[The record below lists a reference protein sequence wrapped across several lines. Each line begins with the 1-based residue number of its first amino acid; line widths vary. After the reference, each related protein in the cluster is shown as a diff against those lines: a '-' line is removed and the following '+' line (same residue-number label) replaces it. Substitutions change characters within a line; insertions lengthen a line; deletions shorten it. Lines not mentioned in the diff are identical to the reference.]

1 MAIIVRDLESD
12 LSAGACDVSAEVVF
26 DGVTRR
32 LSFRRFGDHPA
43 LRDRTDTLDPFA
55 VALLLPA
62 MIRGE
67 PLVIEGSIDE
77 RLVLALKGPIQATL
91 ALLDRSWR
99 RVPVEAGARRPAERP
114 RPAGAATAMSGGI
127 DSMHLVRHHL
137 LDPAVPESLKV
148 RLLVHHHVGAHGE
161 DDHVFEEQLAHARRV
176 ADALGLPLVGARC
189 QLTDAY
195 RGMRYVHCQTMR
207 NVAASLTLDHLF
219 AHFLF
224 ASSYPFGSPAV
235 RTRFDGIGALEPQLL
250 PLFNTECVSWHPFG
264 GDATRLCKT
273 AEVLADDRLR
283 SLLLVCMRGFRRD
296 RAALNCGRCYKCA
309 RALLHAEAIG
319 ALDAMADTFDMAAY
333 RRGRNHS
340 VMRLLRFSLGPTRNA
355 ADVDL
360 LQFLAANGFAF
371 PRWSR
376 PAVAA
381 ALLVHGRRH
390 SLAAAQAA
398 ADAAVNSAQARAST
412 ARYSAFE

>member
-12 LSAGACDVSAEVVF
+12 VSADAFDVSAEVVL
-26 DGVTRR
+26 DGVARR
-32 LSFRRFGDHPA
+32 LTFRRFGDHPA

-67 PLVIEGSIDE
+67 PLVIEGSIDQ
-77 RLVLALKGPIQATL
+77 RLLLALRGPVQATL
-91 ALLDRSWR
+91 GLLSPSWQ
-99 RVPVEAGARRPAERP
+99 RVPIEAEDRRPGREPHAV
-114 RPAGAATAMSGGI
+114 GAAAAMSGGV
-127 DSMHLVRHHL
+127 DSMHLALHRL
-137 LDPAVPESLKV
+137 LDPTAPESLKV
-148 RLLVHHHVGAHGE
+148 RLFVHHHVGAHGD

-189 QLTDAY
+189 RLTDAY
-195 RGMRYVHCQTMR
+195 RSMRYIHCQTMR
-207 NVAASLTLDHLF
+207 NVAASMTLDHLF
-219 AHFLF
+219 SHYNF
-224 ASSYPFGSPAV
+224 ASTDTVGGTPTLS
-235 RTRFDGIGALEPQLL
+235 RFRGISMLEPQLL
-250 PLFNTECVSWHPFG
+250 PLFNTDAVEWHPFG
-264 GDATRLCKT
+264 GDSSRLRKT

-283 SLLLVCMRGFRRD
+283 SMLLVCMRGFRRD
-296 RAALNCGRCYKCA
+296 RAALNCGRCYKCS

-333 RRGRNHS
+333 RSGRNHS

-355 ADVDL
+355 ADIDL
-360 LQFLAANGFAF
+360 LQFLAANGFDF

-390 SLAAAQAA
+390 SIAA
-398 ADAAVNSAQARAST
+398 SPPLRPRPT
-412 ARYSAFE
+412 PP